1 MGKTQEKIME
11 EIKDNPELQRQ
22 FQEIKNQM
30 QTNTE
35 IKDAMMKINQQA
47 DVSATAQ

>member
-1 MGKTQEKIME
+1 ME
-11 EIKDNPELQRQ
+11 EIQKNPELQKQ
-22 FQEIKNQM
+22 FEEVKNQM
-30 QTNTE
+30 EANTE